1 LKLSKFPSRR
11 HPLPIV
17 RTSGWLPCALGPG
30 QHLLFAVNQIAGIEG
45 GQLKSVAV
53 GDGVGGA
60 GLHTITA
67 EYASIIV
74 DVIDLRVA
82 LGAGNALLGG
92 VFGGL
97 DIDAVRGAGG
107 GAEETGDAFFQSVFV
122 ALQDVHARKRS

>member
-1 LKLSKFPSRR
+1 
-11 HPLPIV
+11 
-17 RTSGWLPCALGPG
+17 
-30 QHLLFAVNQIAGIEG
+30 
-45 GQLKSVAV
+45 VAV

-97 DIDAVRGAGG
+97 DIDAVRGQA
-107 GAEETGDAFFQSVFV
+107 AAQRKQATHFSNPFSSRCRTCMP
-122 ALQDVHARKRS
+122 RKRS

>member
-1 LKLSKFPSRR
+1 LCEHLVGS
-11 HPLPIV
+11 HV
-17 RTSGWLPCALGPG
+17 RWGRG

-107 GAEETGDAFFQSVFV
+107 GAEETGCLLYTSRCV
-122 ALQDVHARKRS
+122 